1 MIGTLFAILF
11 YLATLLFVVGLLYRI
26 SIYSHTP
33 APLKIPTTPAPINT
47 GGVVL
52 RMTREVLFFE
62 SLFKANLWTWGL
74 GWLFHASLVLVLLR
88 HLRYFTEPV
97 WAWVAF
103 IQPFGM
109 YAGITM
115 LLGLAGLWARRL
127 FVERIRY
134 ISAPSDHLMLV
145 LLMVIAA
152 SGLSM
157 KFLAHTDVIAVKG
170 FILGL
175 MYFNWQ
181 PLPDHSGLYVHLFLV
196 TVLLM
201 IFPISKLL
209 HAPGLFFSPSR
220 NQADNPREK
229 RHIAAWA
236 KQLDASQLGPNDMG
250 NAK

>member
-1 MIGTLFAILF
+1 MNTLFAILF
-11 YLATLLFVVGLLYRI
+11 YFATSVFVVGTLYRI
-26 SIYSHTP
+26 SVYTRTP
-33 APLKIPTTPAPINT
+33 APLKIPTTPAPITT

-52 RMTREVLFFE
+52 RMMREVFLFE

-74 GWLFHASLVLVLLR
+74 GWLFHASLALVLLR

-115 LLGLAGLWARRL
+115 LLGVAGLWARRL

-134 ISAPSDHLMLV
+134 ISTPSDHLMLV
-145 LLMVIAA
+145 LFLVIAA
-152 SGLSM
+152 SGLIM
-157 KFLAHTDVIAVKG
+157 KFSAHTDVIAVKG

-175 MYFNWQ
+175 MYFDWQ
-181 PLPDHSGLYVHLFLV
+181 VLPSSIALYTHLSLV
-196 TVLLM
+196 AVLLM

-209 HAPGLFFSPSR
+209 HAPGLFFSPGR
-220 NQADNPREK
+220 NQADNPRDK
-229 RHIAAWA
+229 RHISGWA
-236 KQLDASQLGPNDMG
+236 KKLESG
-250 NAK
+250 K